1 MKDNCVQLPVTLKF
15 QVNDPVQWRTN
26 VEMTEA
32 SNITL
37 SQWYAGRVTR
47 STGLTTNVDIT
58 DNKGNIKTVFV
69 GYSCYESGMAE
80 AESLVDAA
88 VMSTRKW
95 EYINGLMAEESER
108 HRAAMKVLTDQ
119 LLSISH

>member
-1 MKDNCVQLPVTLKF
+1 MKDNRVQLPVTLKF

-26 VEMTEA
+26 VKMNED

-47 STGLTTNVDIT
+47 STGLTTDVEIT

-80 AESLVDAA
+80 AESLVDTA
-88 VMSTRKW
+88 VMSTREW

-108 HRAAMKVLTDQ
+108 HRGVMKELTDK
-119 LLSISH
+119 LMSISH